1 MRRNIGLV
9 FQDTTLDNYLTG
21 EQNLRFHADLYG
33 VPKAAFGPRLRQ
45 VLEMV
50 GLWDRRGS
58 VVSTYSGGMQ
68 RRLEIARG
76 LLHAPRVL
84 FLDEPTVGLD
94 PQTRASIWEYINELK
109 SREDITIFLTTHY
122 MDEAENCDRIAI
134 IDHGVIVAI
143 DTPEALKASVGRDR
157 VQISTADDAAAIRAL
172 AEVFGLEAAVHEGLV
187 TFSVESGEHFV
198 PQAVRRP
205 AGGDQVGERVPALP
219 RRRVHVLHRKDDPRR
234 RGLDRRPQPQDRHAV
249 RQEVAVATKD
259 ITVPEAAER
268 NLTEL
273 IRVAVPERS
282 IRADLR
288 AVSIVWRRELIRFR
302 TDRLRAITSLVQP
315 VLFLF
320 VLGTGLSRLA
330 SRGLPAGVDFR
341 TFIYPG
347 VLAMSVL
354 FTAIFSAASI
364 VWDREFGFLREMLV
378 APVRRWAIVIGKCLG
393 GATVATF
400 QGLIFLALAGVAHV
414 PYDPVLLL
422 TLVGELL
429 LLSFT
434 LTAFG
439 VMMAAR
445 IKQIQAFMALT
456 QLFVLPLFFLS
467 GALYPLNG
475 LPAWLTVLTR
485 IDPLTYVVDPMR
497 QAVFAHLPFG
507 HGAEPAEPRHHL
519 VRLAGP
525 ARSVAGHSRRHGPGD
540 ARHSHSR
547 VPQDGITIAHCIRC
561 GGIRHPLISKHLLIV
576 SQVLLVSITKSDEQ
590 SPPRYAT
597 HPPLSGQETLRIAL
611 ARTKTPTLAPRE
623 PNSQLRRKATSPRDP
638 PRARNLSL
646 RRSPE
651 HPQNPR

>member
-1 MRRNIGLV
+1 
-9 FQDTTLDNYLTG
+9 
-21 EQNLRFHADLYG
+21 
-33 VPKAAFGPRLRQ
+33 
-45 VLEMV
+45 
-50 GLWDRRGS
+50 
-58 VVSTYSGGMQ
+58 
-68 RRLEIARG
+68 
-76 LLHAPRVL
+76 
-84 FLDEPTVGLD
+84 
-94 PQTRASIWEYINELK
+94 
-109 SREDITIFLTTHY
+109 
-122 MDEAENCDRIAI
+122 
-134 IDHGVIVAI
+134 
-143 DTPEALKASVGRDR
+143 
-157 VQISTADDAAAIRAL
+157 
-172 AEVFGLEAAVHEGLV
+172 
-187 TFSVESGEHFV
+187 
-198 PQAVRRP
+198 
-205 AGGDQVGERVPALP
+205 
-219 RRRVHVLHRKDDPRR
+219 
-234 RGLDRRPQPQDRHAV
+234 
-249 RQEVAVATKD
+249 VATKD
-259 ITVPEAAER
+259 IALPEAGELA
-268 NLTEL
+268 LTEA

-282 IRADLR
+282 VRHDLR

-378 APVRRWAIVIGKCLG
+378 APVRRWAIVVGKCLG

-485 IDPLTYVVDPMR
+485 IDPLTYIVVPMR
-497 QAVFAHLPFG
+497 HAVFSHLTVSP
-507 HGAEPAEPRHHL
+507 
-519 VRLAGP
+519 LAVHALSP
-525 ARSVAGHSRRHGPGD
+525 
-540 ARHSHSR
+540 
-547 VPQDGITIAHCIRC
+547 GITWF
-561 GGIRHPLISKHLLIV
+561 GWVVPL
-576 SQVLLVSITKSDEQ
+576 
-590 SPPRYAT
+590 
-597 HPPLSGQETLRIAL
+597 G
-611 ARTKTPTLAPRE
+611 
-623 PNSQLRRKATSPRDP
+623 
-638 PRARNLSL
+638 LSL
-646 RRSPE
+646 AMVAVMGAAMLAIAIAEFRKTE
-651 HPQNPR
+651 

>member
-1 MRRNIGLV
+1 M
-9 FQDTTLDNYLTG
+9 
-21 EQNLRFHADLYG
+21 
-33 VPKAAFGPRLRQ
+33 
-45 VLEMV
+45 
-50 GLWDRRGS
+50 
-58 VVSTYSGGMQ
+58 
-68 RRLEIARG
+68 
-76 LLHAPRVL
+76 
-84 FLDEPTVGLD
+84 
-94 PQTRASIWEYINELK
+94 
-109 SREDITIFLTTHY
+109 
-122 MDEAENCDRIAI
+122 
-134 IDHGVIVAI
+134 
-143 DTPEALKASVGRDR
+143 
-157 VQISTADDAAAIRAL
+157 
-172 AEVFGLEAAVHEGLV
+172 
-187 TFSVESGEHFV
+187 
-198 PQAVRRP
+198 
-205 AGGDQVGERVPALP
+205 
-219 RRRVHVLHRKDDPRR
+219 
-234 RGLDRRPQPQDRHAV
+234 
-249 RQEVAVATKD
+249 ATKD
-259 ITVPEAAER
+259 IALPEAGELA
-268 NLTEL
+268 LTEA

-282 IRADLR
+282 VRHDLR

-378 APVRRWAIVIGKCLG
+378 APVRRWAIVVGKCLG

-485 IDPLTYVVDPMR
+485 IDPLTYIVVPMR
-497 QAVFAHLPFG
+497 HAVFGHLTVSP
-507 HGAEPAEPRHHL
+507 
-519 VRLAGP
+519 LAVHALSP
-525 ARSVAGHSRRHGPGD
+525 
-540 ARHSHSR
+540 
-547 VPQDGITIAHCIRC
+547 GITWF
-561 GGIRHPLISKHLLIV
+561 GWVVPL
-576 SQVLLVSITKSDEQ
+576 
-590 SPPRYAT
+590 
-597 HPPLSGQETLRIAL
+597 G
-611 ARTKTPTLAPRE
+611 
-623 PNSQLRRKATSPRDP
+623 
-638 PRARNLSL
+638 LSL
-646 RRSPE
+646 AMVAVMGAAMLAIAIAEFRKTE
-651 HPQNPR
+651 